1 MIAIKDL
8 AKIREDVMDQFLDL
22 WRLPEAHWKI
32 TAECERNLIRLAE
45 MLEQLRLLDYL
56 VDLRLSLSQIA
67 FLNDLS
73 KKELKEAILFD
84 GNGIGLDPEDLKAR
98 SRVRR
103 QLRLFDETGEDRL
116 SLTQN
121 EGRSDMTKRAY
132 IWKSVDP
139 VSNAWHTYGG
149 LMVVC
154 EDGAFEETIRKH
166 YSDILADLELS
177 RWDPSRLDQTSIDA
191 LVREVLGTAPTRI
204 LELSDTETTNP
215 FVIAFPNA
223 GCC

>member
-8 AKIREDVMDQFLDL
+8 AKIREDVMDQFVEQ
-22 WRLPEAHWKI
+22 WRLPEARWKI
-32 TAECERNLIRLAE
+32 PAECERNLNRLAE
-45 MLEQLRLLDYL
+45 MLEQLRLFDYL
-56 VDLRLSLSQIA
+56 LDLRLSLSQIA
-67 FLNDLS
+67 FLNDMS

-84 GNGIGLDPEDLKAR
+84 GNGIGLDPEDLEDR
-98 SRVRR
+98 SRVRGPER
-103 QLRLFDETGEDRL
+103 PESCPSASRSR
-116 SLTQN
+116 
-121 EGRSDMTKRAY
+121 GRSDMTKRVY
-132 IWKSVDP
+132 IWESVEP
-139 VSNAWHTYGG
+139 VSSAFHTGGG

-166 YSDILADLELS
+166 YGDILADPEIPS
-177 RWDPSRLDQTSIDA
+177 WDPSRLDQDSIDS